1 MEKIMSAK
9 RTSNKIM
16 QICFA
21 GLLSAIGIVI
31 PMIAPRIVIEP
42 ASFTLASH
50 VAIFIA
56 MFISPGMAA
65 AVALIS
71 ALGFFIS
78 GFPLVVVIRALTH
91 VLFALVGAYVLKRHN
106 NLLLSPK
113 TMVPFALLI
122 SLLHA
127 AAEVAA
133 VSQYYY
139 ATGVS
144 MGMYYIFVLVGI
156 GTVIHSMI
164 DFMIAVLVW
173 HPLQGVVTIPVNA
186 RVGKVLG
193 ERKPTV

>member
-1 MEKIMSAK
+1 
-9 RTSNKIM
+9 M

-21 GLLSAIGIVI
+21 GLLSAVGIVI

-65 AVALIS
+65 SVALIS
-71 ALGFFIS
+71 ALGFFIA
-78 GFPLVVVIRALTH
+78 GFPPVVVLRALSH
-91 VLFALVGAYVLKRHN
+91 VIFALVGAALLKRHN
-106 NLLLSPK
+106 NLLLSLK
-113 TMVPFALLI
+113 TMVPFALAV

-127 AAEVAA
+127 VAEVVA

-139 ATGVS
+139 ATGVT
-144 MGMYYIFVLVGI
+144 MEMHYIFVLVGI

-164 DFMIAVLVW
+164 DFTIAVVVW
-173 HPLQGVVTIPVNA
+173 RPLQRVIKIPANA
-186 RVGKVLG
+186 RVGKGIKDKKLAV
-193 ERKPTV
+193 